1 MIRVTD
7 ALEAC
12 AYNGGEMRRHRC
24 WTARSIGIVLLFLLL
39 TAGTLL
45 AQSGSGTFSDPL
57 RRPALDAAYWVV
69 GRINAQGSVIP
80 TERGVQLSLTVR
92 NTAPFFALNLWLN
105 CRIEGDFDAQVSYRL
120 ETWPPA
126 NGIRLGLGVH
136 PNPLPLGST
145 TLHGLT
151 GKARGLRTVI
161 SERISLARGEETLY
175 PSGGEFYTSE
185 INGRQARYIPTAH
198 REGKLR
204 VRREASHFMTAYWDP
219 IGRLWVPTGQW
230 SSNPQVEDAV
240 WVTIQLWGR
249 ERSPAITVYF
259 QDFSVEAQR
268 LGCPAG

>member
-1 MIRVTD
+1 MITMKRTWKYGWIVAVT
-7 ALEAC
+7 
-12 AYNGGEMRRHRC
+12 
-24 WTARSIGIVLLFLLL
+24 VLLQSINP
-39 TAGTLL
+39 L
-45 AQSGSGTFSDPL
+45 AQTGSQKFADSL
-57 RRPALDAAYWVV
+57 LSSSLDRSHWVIGKTSV
-69 GRINAQGSVIP
+69 QGDIIP
-80 TERGVQLSLTVR
+80 TERGVQFSLKAII

-105 CRIEGDFDAQVSYRL
+105 CRIEGDFSAQVSYRL
-120 ETWPPA
+120 EAWPSA
-126 NGIRLGLGVH
+126 SGIRLGLGVH

-151 GKARGLRTVI
+151 GRANGLRTVI

-185 INGRQARYIPTAH
+185 INGRQARLIPTAH

-204 VRREASHFMTAYWDP
+204 VRRQASNFTTEYWDP

-230 SSNPQVEDAV
+230 SVNPEVEDAV

-259 QDFSVEAQR
+259 QDFSVEAQQ
-268 LGCPAG
+268 LGCPSNDP

>member
-1 MIRVTD
+1 M
-7 ALEAC
+7 
-12 AYNGGEMRRHRC
+12 
-24 WTARSIGIVLLFLLL
+24 
-39 TAGTLL
+39 
-45 AQSGSGTFSDPL
+45 QFSF
-57 RRPALDAAYWVV
+57 
-69 GRINAQGSVIP
+69 
-80 TERGVQLSLTVR
+80 TVR
-92 NTAPFFALNLWLN
+92 NSAPFFALNLWLN
-105 CRIEGDFDAQVSYRL
+105 CRIEGDFDARVSYRL

-126 NGIRLGLGVH
+126 NGIRMGLGVH

-161 SERISLARGEETLY
+161 SERVSLRRGEETLH

-204 VRREASHFMTAYWDP
+204 VRRENFNFTTEYWDP

-230 SSNPQVEDAV
+230 SSNPQVEDDV

-268 LGCPAG
+268 LGCPSGNS